1 MIKNIKGDEGDIEKM
16 KSKEN
21 RLRAEEKFEGELK
34 FRETLDVMENDPKVL
49 ELKNYTHHRVTSRFG
64 HCHNVAVYS
73 FYLARKLHWKVNMRS
88 LAVGAMLHDYFLYDT
103 KNRGMASY
111 SHVSKHPKTA
121 LRNAERDFSLN
132 GTEKN
137 IILSH
142 MWPIPMSV
150 RPRCKEA
157 VLVCLADKYCAYQEG
172 VNGIGNIENILRRR
186 GRAINCLPV
195 GMLAEGSTGTSSN

>member
-1 MIKNIKGDEGDIEKM
+1 MR
-16 KSKEN
+16 SKEN
-21 RLRAEEKFEGELK
+21 RLRAEEKIAGEVK
-34 FRETLDVMENDPKVL
+34 FRETLDSMENDPKVL

-103 KNRGMASY
+103 KNCGMGSY
-111 SHVSKHPKTA
+111 AHVSKHPKTA
-121 LRNAERDFSLN
+121 LYNAERDFSLN
-132 GTEKN
+132 GTERN

-172 VNGIGNIENILRRR
+172 VNGIGHIEHVLRRR
-186 GRAINCLPV
+186 SRAAGYLPV
-195 GMLAEGSTGTSSN
+195 GILEENTSSERDK